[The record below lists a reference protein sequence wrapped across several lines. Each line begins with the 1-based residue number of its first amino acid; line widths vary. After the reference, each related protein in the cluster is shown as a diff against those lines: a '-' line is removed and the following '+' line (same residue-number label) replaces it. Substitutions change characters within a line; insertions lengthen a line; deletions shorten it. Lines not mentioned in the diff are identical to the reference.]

1 MGFPDRSQDR
11 YVSKYHNSNAK
22 TSQENNAKPFQGKNV
37 ETFQDRYHNSN
48 VEMYPDSSAIMFHA
62 SNVETFPENNVKM
75 CLGSNVVMNPD
86 NGAEVFQNR
95 SVRMFQDNNVG
106 MFPDKYVPKQ
116 AMVARN
122 LYHAFDKIINYQ
134 LVINT
139 SPVSLLPYQIY
150 TLCILMSSFG
160 LKYNLV

>member
-22 TSQENNAKPFQGKNV
+22 TSQ
-37 ETFQDRYHNSN
+37 DRFSDKN

-62 SNVETFPENNVKM
+62 SNVETFP
-75 CLGSNVVMNPD
+75 
-86 NGAEVFQNR
+86 
-95 SVRMFQDNNVG
+95 DNNVE

-122 LYHAFDKIINYQ
+122 LYHAFDKIIHSQ

-150 TLCILMSSFG
+150 ALFILMSSFG
-160 LKYNLV
+160 L